1 MQIFLTIFWFFLV
14 SFAISCVP
22 QIPRSDASVLN
33 LLRAVTEGNSNSL
46 QSTASTTP
54 SNSSA
59 SLTISYPLSQYVFLV
74 STAIP
79 TLNPTVNQ
87 TVTSCSVTPSL
98 PTGLTLNASTCTIT
112 GTPTAQTARASYTV
126 TASSASGNATTSV
139 SIRISNTSAIAVIG
153 QAGSFITSN
162 LGATA
167 DNTLNQPSSVRADS
181 SGNLAVSDFGNRRI
195 LYYTQ
200 ANISAGISPGIDIRA
215 TRVYGQ
221 QLSFTCSASFNDY
234 TGTCTN
240 GTANANNMASPQSV
254 FLDNS
259 GNIFAEAGNRVLVF
273 SSNASLAATRVY
285 GQLTS
290 TNFTSSTANNGGT
303 VTANTVSNVQQ
314 TALDSSGG
322 LYLCDSSNNRVL
334 YYPSGSTTASRVYG
348 QPDFSSSTANNG
360 GISANSL
367 SNPTGVALD
376 SNGNVYIA
384 DQNNNRILRYTGTDT
399 NATTVYGQANFTT
412 SATGVT
418 ATTLNTPWMLA
429 IDRSDNLFVTDYG
442 NRRVLVFPSGSTT
455 AARVYGQGSFTC
467 GLANTN
473 GSCATTGVTA
483 NGLNNPRGV
492 SVDAF
497 GNVYIADTGNN
508 RILIY

>member
-74 STAIP
+74 STVIP

-98 PTGLTLNASTCTIT
+98 PTGLTLNASTCTIS

-139 SIRISNTSAIAVIG
+139 SIRISSTSAIAVIG
-153 QAGSFITSN
+153 HAGVFTTGT
-162 LGATA
+162 LGGTA

-200 ANISAGISPGIDIRA
+200 ANISAGGDIRA

-240 GTANANNMASPQSV
+240 GTASASNMSSPQSV

-285 GQLTS
+285 GQANFS
-290 TNFTSSTANNGGT
+290 TSTANAGGT

-348 QPDFSSSTANNG
+348 QFNSFTASTGNNG
-360 GISANSL
+360 GVSADSL

-384 DQNNNRILRYTGTDT
+384 DQNNNRILRYTGTST
-399 NATTVYGQANFTT
+399 TATTVYGQANFTT

-455 AARVYGQGSFTC
+455 VARVYGQGSFTC

>member
-1 MQIFLTIFWFFLV
+1 MQIFLTIFWLFLV

-33 LLRAVTEGNSNSL
+33 LLRAVTEGNSTLS
-46 QSTASTTP
+46 STPTSSAPTSASTTP
-54 SNSSA
+54 TF
-59 SLTISYPLSQYVFLV
+59 TISYPLSQYVFLV

-98 PTGLTLNASTCTIT
+98 PTGLTLNASTCTIS

-139 SIRISNTSAIAVIG
+139 SIRISSTSAIAVIG
-153 QAGSFITSN
+153 HAGVFTTGT
-162 LGATA
+162 LGGTA
-167 DNTLNQPSSVRADS
+167 ANTLNQPSSVRADS

-200 ANISAGISPGIDIRA
+200 ANISAGGDITA

-348 QPDFSSSTANNG
+348 QFNSFTASTGNNG
-360 GISANSL
+360 GVSADSL

-384 DQNNNRILRYTGTDT
+384 DQNNNRILRYTGTST
-399 NATTVYGQANFTT
+399 TATTVYGQANFTT

-483 NGLNNPRGV
+483 NGLNNPQGV